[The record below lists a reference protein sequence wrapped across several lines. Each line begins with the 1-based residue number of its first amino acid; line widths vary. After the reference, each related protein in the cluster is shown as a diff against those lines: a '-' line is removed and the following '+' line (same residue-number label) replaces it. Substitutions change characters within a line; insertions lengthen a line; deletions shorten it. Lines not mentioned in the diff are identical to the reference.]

1 MATVTRYNA
10 NNTDIA
16 QRFDEKTT
24 AITAGTAGPTSNVS
38 YDDRAGDITFQF
50 KIPRITVTSSG
61 RISAYSTSTI
71 TVTKEEVYVCA
82 DCSWDCY
89 DCSSGDGDDNE

>member
-24 AITAGTAGPTSNVS
+24 AITAGTAGPTANAT
-38 YDDRAGDITFQF
+38 YDDMGEEFSFQ
-50 KIPRITVTSSG
+50 IPRITVNSAG
-61 RISAYSTSTI
+61 RVTAYSTSTI
-71 TVTKEEVYVCA
+71 TIRDNIEYYCPSDYCD
-82 DCSWDCY
+82 DCS
-89 DCSSGDGDDNE
+89 GGEN